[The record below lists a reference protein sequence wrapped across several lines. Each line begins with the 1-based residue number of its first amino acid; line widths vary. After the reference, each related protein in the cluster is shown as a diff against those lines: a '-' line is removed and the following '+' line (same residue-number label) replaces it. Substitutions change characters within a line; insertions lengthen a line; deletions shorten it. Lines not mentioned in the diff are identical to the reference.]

1 MKILR
6 ILGIV
11 AAVHVVAVVLLFS
24 IQGCSSDNKSTPS
37 SPAATTDNAPAT
49 VQFNSSA
56 NASPVTPVTGADLNP
71 ATSADPAPGIS
82 FNGSSTLYSPTRPG
96 TPAATA
102 IASSAPV
109 TNVTPAA
116 TYSVVKGDNFSKIA
130 GKYHLTSAELAK
142 ANNLKLSS
150 PLKVGQKLIIPGKA
164 VPAAAGGSTYSS
176 ADTASG
182 TTTYKVKAG
191 DSLRLIAKHNGT
203 TVAELKSLNHLK
215 SDGVR
220 VGQELKLPTGVGPAP
235 AAAAVVDTSSAP
247 VSVDAA
253 PEPAKN
259 AGGQITHTVKPG
271 EKLGTIAKK
280 YGVTVG
286 ELATANNISDPGK
299 IRAGQELVIP
309 NGSAPAGKSAKPGA
323 LTEPAP
329 PSPPAGGDLDSGLKP
344 TSEEPPVIKVDDTP
358 PAPAP
363 DASSATDNSG
373 APKNP

>member
-24 IQGCSSDNKSTPS
+24 IQGCSSNNKSTPS
-37 SPAATTDNAPAT
+37 SPAATADNAPAT
-49 VQFNSSA
+49 VQFNSPG
-56 NASPVTPVTGADLNP
+56 NVSPVTPVASADLNP
-71 ATSADPAPGIS
+71 ATSTSPAPGIS

-96 TPAATA
+96 TSAATA

-164 VPAAAGGSTYSS
+164 VPASAGGATYSN
-176 ADTASG
+176 ADTAAG

-247 VSVDAA
+247 ASVVAA
-253 PEPAKN
+253 PEPTKN
-259 AGGQITHTVKPG
+259 AGGQVTHTVKPG

-309 NGSAPAGKSAKPGA
+309 NGSAASGKSVKAGA
-323 LTEPAP
+323 FTEPAP
-329 PSPPAGGDLDSGLKP
+329 PPPATGDLDSGLKP
-344 TSEEPPVIKVDDTP
+344 TSEEPPVIKVDDAP

-363 DASSATDNSG
+363 DTSSSPDNSG